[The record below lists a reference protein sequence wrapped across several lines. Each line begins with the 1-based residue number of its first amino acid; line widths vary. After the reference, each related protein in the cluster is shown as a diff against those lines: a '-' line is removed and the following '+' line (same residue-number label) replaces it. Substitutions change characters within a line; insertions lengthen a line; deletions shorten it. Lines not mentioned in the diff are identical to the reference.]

1 MLIGT
6 TTKNISLSGASITA
20 GTAITVIKNTEDK
33 LCFVEKM
40 RESDIQREFFL
51 SPRAKRQC
59 GSIPILKPAH
69 REEVDFGA
77 YYQIAYDD
85 EDD

>member
-1 MLIGT
+1 M
-6 TTKNISLSGASITA
+6 
-20 GTAITVIKNTEDK
+20 
-33 LCFVEKM
+33 CFVKIAGI
-40 RESDIQREFFL
+40 RYSKGIL
-51 SPRAKRQC
+51 SVPLEARQC